1 MGGGERVPN
10 GQWSRAGADWVQE
23 TLYVLGFALG
33 SYDCADRRLSVSRGV
48 VTLTGYEPSWF
59 ADAGCWASLIEPADA
74 HLYRAAVAKVKD
86 GEPAVAEYRIR
97 TKEGRSKWVQMRI
110 VPITDGEGRII
121 HYNAA
126 VVDVSARKEAEQAA
140 LTKERRYRSLFEH
153 SLDTVIEFD
162 LEGKVRDINRETQL
176 LFGEP
181 VENVLGR
188 PMYPYLSQEE
198 GAKAERLLARV
209 VQGYSA
215 AGEIVTEPPGMPQRQ
230 WAVSC
235 TPITVDGEIQG
246 IFAICRELT
255 EERQLARQYAES
267 ARLFHLV
274 TSNMRD
280 VITVTDR
287 QGQTEYVSPTVHMVL
302 GYAAEEF
309 AAAEPYAYVYPQDRD
324 QLKETLGEIV
334 RMRTPRQMQVRYRHA
349 EGYLVDVDL
358 HGTPI
363 LNERGEVENVVV
375 IARDISDKVRAEQAL
390 RESEERYRLLFEL
403 SPEPIFVQQAH
414 RLKMVNPAAV
424 RMFGASRAEEL
435 IGLDPITLVDP
446 AYLQLAN
453 KRRQELEQGKP
464 TDLLNVRMRKLSG
477 EAVEVEATS
486 TPIEYGDQPA
496 ILSVFRDI
504 TGRMRSER
512 ERARAIEMLRE
523 SEERYSRLQVR
534 LDAFSQELMGIL
546 SVQELER
553 RLIREIR
560 EVLAVNRVE
569 ILTLSADSGEAMAE
583 DAVTVALRAHLIA
596 ENGTRKLGELMDW
609 GEGHYLS
616 LGYFKDC
623 EHILYIGE
631 RSPNADYE
639 SKRIWLKTM
648 IRYVKTIY
656 DNFKV
661 IEDLS
666 NELKRRKDARESPPW
681 FSRFLFTLSENE
693 RRRLAQDLHDS
704 ALQEQIIWYR
714 KLDSLLHEPLSEAS
728 RGELLLIKEGLLD
741 VVYQIR
747 LTCNELRPPLLKEI
761 GLVASLEQL
770 FHITQLR
777 SDYSVDFKAIHVRDD
792 LPGDLSLALYRI
804 VQELLANATKHS
816 NASLVRI
823 RLVDNY
829 TTLQLLYE
837 DNGIGVRQ
845 TSPAPTSMGL
855 SGIQER
861 ARSLNGSVV
870 FGASADKGLS
880 VTLSFPIN
888 GDIQEEG

>member
-1 MGGGERVPN
+1 MQK
-10 GQWSRAGADWVQE
+10 GQLCLAGADWMEE
-23 TLYVLGFALG
+23 TLHALGIALG
-33 SYDCADRRLSVSRGV
+33 SYDCRSGTLSVSRGV
-48 VTLTGYEPSWF
+48 LALTGYEPSHF
-59 ADAGCWASLIEPADA
+59 ATAGCWVSMIETTDT
-74 HLYRAAVAKVKD
+74 HLYEAAVAMVKR

-97 TKEGRSKWVQMRI
+97 TREGRSKWVQMRI
-110 VPITDGEGRII
+110 APLMDGDGGIG
-121 HYNAA
+121 HYNALA
-126 VVDVSARKEAEQAA
+126 VDISARKEAESVAMM
-140 LTKERRYRSLFEH
+140 KERRYRSLFDH

-162 LEGKVRDINRETQL
+162 LEGNVKDINRETQL
-176 LFGEP
+176 LFGVPMED
-181 VENVLGR
+181 VLGR
-188 PMYPYLSQEE
+188 PLYPYLSQEE
-198 GAKAERLLARV
+198 GAKAERMLTQV

-215 AGEIVTEPPGMPQRQ
+215 VDEIVTQPPGMPPRQ

-255 EERQLARQYAES
+255 EERRLARQYAES
-267 ARLFHLV
+267 DRLFHLV

-287 QGQTEYVSPTVHMVL
+287 QGQTEYVSPTVRVVL
-302 GYAAEEF
+302 GYGAEEF
-309 AAAEPYAYVYPQDRD
+309 ATAEPYAYVYSQDRD

-334 RMRTPRQMQVRYRHA
+334 RMRKPRQMQARYRHA

-375 IARDISDKVRAEQAL
+375 IARDISDKVRAERAL

-403 SPEPIFVQQAH
+403 SPEPIFVQKAR
-414 RLKMVNPAAV
+414 RLTMVNSAAV
-424 RMFGASRAEEL
+424 RLFGASKAEEL
-435 IGLDPITLVDP
+435 IGIDPIELIDP
-446 AYLQLAN
+446 AFMKLGN
-453 KRRQELEQGKP
+453 ERRQELERGKR
-464 TDLLNVRMRKLSG
+464 TDLLNLRMRKLSG

-486 TPIEYGDQPA
+486 TPIGYGEQQA

-504 TGRMRSER
+504 TARMRSER
-512 ERARAIEMLRE
+512 DRACAVEMLRE
-523 SEERYSRLQVR
+523 SEERYSRLQLR
-534 LDAFSQELMGIL
+534 LDAFSQELMGIM
-546 SVQELER
+546 SVRELEQ
-553 RLIREIR
+553 RLLREIR
-560 EVLAVNRVE
+560 EVLGVKRVE
-569 ILTLSADSGEAMAE
+569 IIALTADPDGVAE
-583 DAVTVALRAHLIA
+583 DAVTAALRSHLIA
-596 ENGTRKLGELMDW
+596 ENGARKLGELTDW

-616 LGYFKDC
+616 LGVFKGS

-631 RSPNADYE
+631 SSANATFE

-656 DNFKV
+656 DNFRI

-666 NELKRRKDARESPPW
+666 NELKTRKDASESPPW

-714 KLDSLLHEPLSEAS
+714 KLDSLLEEPLSEES
-728 RGELLLIKEGLLD
+728 RDELLLIKEGLLD

-747 LTCNELRPPLLKEI
+747 LTCNELRPPLLREI

-792 LPGDLSLALYRI
+792 LPGDLALALYRI

-816 NASLVRI
+816 NASIVRI
-823 RLVDNY
+823 RLVDNF
-829 TTLQLLYE
+829 TTLQLLYD
-837 DNGIGVRQ
+837 DNGIGLPQ
-845 TSPAPTSMGL
+845 TSPARTSMGL

-861 ARSLNGSVV
+861 ARSLNGAVV
-870 FGASADKGLS
+870 FDTSPDQGLS
-880 VTLSFPIN
+880 VTLSFPLN
-888 GDIQEEG
+888 GDIREEGLQ